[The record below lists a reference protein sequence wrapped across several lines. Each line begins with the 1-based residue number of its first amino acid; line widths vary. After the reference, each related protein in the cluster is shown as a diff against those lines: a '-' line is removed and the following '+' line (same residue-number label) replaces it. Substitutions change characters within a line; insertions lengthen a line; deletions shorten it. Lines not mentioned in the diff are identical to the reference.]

1 LTDVVLEKRYK
12 EEYLK
17 YIQGGNMHGKDS
29 QNNKMHQSMLDKS
42 ATHDEEAQR
51 FDNMLQTKQDEII
64 LESLKVIPYIYPN
77 HPNYDSKLTRR
88 SFCSIS

>member
-1 LTDVVLEKRYK
+1 MTDVVLEKRYK

-17 YIQGGNMHGKDS
+17 YIQGGNMNGKDS

-64 LESLKVIPYIYPN
+64 LESLKVIPYFCPN

-88 SFCSIS
+88 SFCSTS